1 MILTLILNEAPK
13 EIDQICIK
21 CGRTIALHPR
31 TGRFNTIILYGRE
44 CALNP
49 DNEFKD
55 FVVNTLK
62 TSGYDLSDFGL
73 VEYYRHK
80 YRRND
85 SNFVDR
91 YSLNF

>member
-1 MILTLILNEAPK
+1 VLGILITNLKILSLI
-13 EIDQICIK
+13 
-21 CGRTIALHPR
+21 H
-31 TGRFNTIILYGRE
+31 
-44 CALNP
+44 
-49 DNEFKD
+49 
-55 FVVNTLK
+55 LK